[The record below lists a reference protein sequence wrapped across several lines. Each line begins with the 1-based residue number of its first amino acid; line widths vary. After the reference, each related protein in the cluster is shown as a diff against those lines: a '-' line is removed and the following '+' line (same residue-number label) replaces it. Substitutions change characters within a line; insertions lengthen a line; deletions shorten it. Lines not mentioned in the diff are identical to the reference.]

1 MFHFYRF
8 GVCCPINVASG
19 ATCGLLSTAVKMSV
33 LDSSHEAGRGSTPKQ
48 ARRGTTESS
57 RVLGMI
63 IKIDYHL
70 FMVSNGVGYESE
82 GQLKLLI
89 QRRWSRKPDRVV

>member
-1 MFHFYRF
+1 
-8 GVCCPINVASG
+8 
-19 ATCGLLSTAVKMSV
+19 
-33 LDSSHEAGRGSTPKQ
+33 
-48 ARRGTTESS
+48 
-57 RVLGMI
+57 MI